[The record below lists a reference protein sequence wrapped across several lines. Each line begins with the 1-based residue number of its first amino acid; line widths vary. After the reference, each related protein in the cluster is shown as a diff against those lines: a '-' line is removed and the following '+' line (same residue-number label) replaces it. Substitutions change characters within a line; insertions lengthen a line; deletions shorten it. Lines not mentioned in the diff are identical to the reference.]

1 MMQTSAQLLMNMGD
15 HEQVGRLFTLALSC
29 ANIGVDLLYQVLV
42 ERLITDPVFE
52 EQFCGNLRGQGLV
65 MVGRSMEH
73 GVALAQAED
82 MKSLFTYTDERR
94 EFSDGRQ
101 RGLKHKIFTYVR
113 LASAIAVCAAAFPKN
128 AENGERDLVTFT
140 VEDVINLIKKAASE
154 AKLPDEDEPSHRL
167 EPEVI
172 LALFIQE
179 LPTDDRNSGSLDSL
193 RASIQKTVDKFVE
206 FNLLIER
213 PANADGV
220 VDYSAT
226 WRLTKLVEHF
236 GDKALVAR
244 LREAA

>member
-1 MMQTSAQLLMNMGD
+1 MQTSAQLLMNMGD
-15 HEQVGRLFTLALSC
+15 HEQVGRLFTLAFSG
-29 ANIGVDLLYQVLV
+29 ANIGADPVYRALV

-73 GVALAQAED
+73 GAALAQAED
-82 MKSLFTYTDERR
+82 MKSLFTVSDERR
-94 EFSDGRQ
+94 EYTDGRQ
-101 RGLKHKIFTYVR
+101 RGLKQKIFTYVR
-113 LASAIAVCAAAFPKN
+113 LASVIAVCAAAFPKS

-154 AKLPDEDEPSHRL
+154 AELPDEDAPSYRL
-167 EPEVI
+167 EPDVI
-172 LALFIQE
+172 LAMFIQE
-179 LPTDDRNSGSLDSL
+179 LPTDDRNSSSLESL
-193 RASIQKTVDKFVE
+193 RACVEKAIERLVE
-206 FNLLIER
+206 FNLLIVR

-220 VDYSAT
+220 VDYSST

-236 GDKALVAR
+236 ADKALVAR